1 MISLKERV
9 KGLVR
14 GYSAVSEITDEM
26 VIKDLIVDSLD
37 YADFLCALEEWG
49 IVISYKTGLRLRQ
62 MSIAEFVNTCKSIR
76 GAELGK
82 DV

>member
-49 IVISYKTGLRLRQ
+49 IVISYKTGLQLRHL
-62 MSIAEFVNTCKSIR
+62 SIAEFVNTFKSVEGNSR
-76 GAELGK
+76 NK
-82 DV
+82 VQ

>member
-14 GYSAVSEITDEM
+14 GYSAVSEITDDM